1 MALATRSRG
10 SSHPCRFFQHT
21 AWQPGNSQL
30 NSTVTHSVVF
40 ISLDHRPWQPG
51 YTDILLD
58 NKLKPRPLQSRWWRW
73 RKCAETGWCWWIDIL
88 MEHLVTSLPAACPP
102 DNFFQQ
108 LIPTWKM
115 DQQQEELEYQ
125 TSQTFPTLAHPLPRL
140 ASKRGTNSL
149 KLQIPPRDSGSAT
162 TPKLYIW
169 HLYYR
174 YTIDSIACCTLEKF
188 YKY

>member
-1 MALATRSRG
+1 
-10 SSHPCRFFQHT
+10 
-21 AWQPGNSQL
+21 
-30 NSTVTHSVVF
+30 
-40 ISLDHRPWQPG
+40 
-51 YTDILLD
+51 
-58 NKLKPRPLQSRWWRW
+58 
-73 RKCAETGWCWWIDIL
+73 

-115 DQQQEELEYQ
+115 DQQQQEELEYK

-149 KLQIPPRDSGSAT
+149 KLQIPHRDSGSAT

-169 HLYYR
+169 HLYYG

-188 YKY
+188 FNY